1 MPSITH
7 RTSQITAFQH
17 GLDAQFSFMTEFT
30 RRSCD
35 SLRRLNE
42 LNLQFVQQAV
52 QDSVDATR
60 MVLSCSDPLQMMATA
75 ARATQPASRHWQIY
89 RQQLAGIMGGV
100 QAALTRTASAA
111 QAEQLYGATAGLRA
125 ADDASSEGA
134 SAPGPDPLSSA
145 LRGNGAS
152 HVSS

>member
-52 QDSVDATR
+52 QDAVDATR

-75 ARATQPASRHWQIY
+75 ARATQPAGRHWQAY
-89 RQQLAGIMGGV
+89 QQQLAGVMAGA
-100 QAALTRTASAA
+100 QAELTRTASAA
-111 QAEQLYGATAGLRA
+111 QAEQRYGAPAGLRA
-125 ADDASSEGA
+125 ADDASSGA
-134 SAPGPDPLSSA
+134 SAPGPEPLSSA

>member
-1 MPSITH
+1 MPSITQ
-7 RTSQITAFQH
+7 RSSQMTAFQH
-17 GLDAQFSFMTEFT
+17 GLDAQFSFMTELT

-35 SLRRLNE
+35 SLRRLNA
-42 LNLQFVQQAV
+42 LNLQFVQLAV

-125 ADDASSEGA
+125 DSGALAD
-134 SAPGPDPLSSA
+134 SAATPGLDPLPSA
-145 LRGNGAS
+145 MRGNGAS
-152 HVSS
+152 HVPG